1 MKNTNPSQIIKFLKN
16 RPSFPVL
23 IICIFEFIGLLATPS
38 AIFSKNSAAIGIW
51 YQVYVGLTLL
61 MTIAILYFLWR
72 MEKKGIV
79 IYVSAYIIHNLIALI
94 AGNWMIGVIIIPVVG
109 LILISLCLKRFNQKI
124 NDNIV
129 VH

>member
-1 MKNTNPSQIIKFLKN
+1 
-16 RPSFPVL
+16 
-23 IICIFEFIGLLATPS
+23 
-38 AIFSKNSAAIGIW
+38 
-51 YQVYVGLTLL
+51 

-79 IYVSAYIIHNLIALI
+79 IYVSAYIIHNLIAII

>member
-1 MKNTNPSQIIKFLKN
+1 MKNTKPSPIIKFWKN

-23 IICIFEFIGLLATPS
+23 IICIFESIGLLAIPS
-38 AIFSKNSAAIGIW
+38 AIFSEKSAAIGMW
-51 YQVYVGLTLL
+51 YQVYVGLTSL

-72 MEKKGIV
+72 MEKKGVV